1 MEIVDDGTLA
11 CLNIPR
17 NENSRSFNCDEI
29 TQSKLVNR
37 TFWVVDYLEDVPTK
51 FSRAKGT
58 KGQTL
63 MRKSIKKNMCR
74 KAARLEKAKKPLADK
89 EFKRAM
95 SPWLGW
101 AKHSDSRNLIKKVIT
116 NKRKD
121 LGL

>member
-29 TQSKLVNR
+29 TQSKLANR

-63 MRKSIKKNMCR
+63 VQIRLGDSATKGELRKFFTGS
-74 KAARLEKAKKPLADK
+74 ADILYICQK
-89 EFKRAM
+89 LREMDKLPRRVTMMGNGNRYWFE
-95 SPWLGW
+95 
-101 AKHSDSRNLIKKVIT
+101 
-116 NKRKD
+116 
-121 LGL
+121 